1 MDMGLDGKLVL
12 ITGGS
17 KGIGLACGKAFAAE
31 GARIALCSRTQENLK
46 RAKEALLGAST
57 FQADLIDAGAA
68 AEMVAAVESRLG
80 PVDVL
85 VNSAGAA
92 RRTPPAELN
101 PQAWRAG
108 MDAKFFSYIH
118 AIDPMVKRMA
128 QRGRGVIVNIIGVGG
143 KVAAPVHLPGGAAN
157 AALMLVTAGLGT
169 AYAAK
174 GVRVVGV
181 NPGLTET
188 DRVAER
194 MLAEAKA
201 AGISSE
207 EARARSITHLPLGRL
222 ASPMEIAQAVVFLA
236 SPRASYIT
244 GTTLAMD
251 GAVYPFVL

>member
-1 MDMGLDGKLVL
+1 MDLELDGQRVL

-17 KGIGLACGKAFAAE
+17 KGIGLACAKAFAAE
-31 GARIALCSRTQENLK
+31 GARVALCSRSQDNLQ
-46 RAKEALLGAST
+46 RALEVLPDALT
-57 FQADLIDAGAA
+57 FQADLTDPGAA
-68 AEMVAAVESRLG
+68 ADLVEAVEWRLG

-92 RRTPPAELN
+92 RRTPPAELT

-118 AIDPMVKRMA
+118 VIDPMVKRMA
-128 QRGRGVIVNIIGVGG
+128 QRGRGVIVNVIGSGG

-157 AALMLVTAGLGT
+157 AALMLATAGLGA
-169 AYAAK
+169 AYAPM

-188 DRVAER
+188 GRVAER
-194 MLAEAKA
+194 MLAEARL
-201 AGISSE
+201 AGIPLE
-207 EARARSITHLPLGRL
+207 EAKARSVAALPLGRL
-222 ASPMEIAQAVVFLA
+222 ASPMEVAQAVVFLA
-236 SPRASYIT
+236 CARAGYIT

-251 GAVYPFVL
+251 GGVYPVVL